1 MDGKNDIAT
10 SDSKFD
16 FCLDAINQITKLQN
30 VKFDDTVIPMG
41 SFSKFIQVDLVNKS
55 IPEKLT
61 SIDLE
66 TTWDCLTNIFKLFT
80 DSQPSKFHQ
89 INNQLYDFC
98 IIILNSPLKNFR
110 CSLEGFS
117 NCILYVITNQYLV
130 QIMSIYQI

>member
-66 TTWDCLTNIFKLFT
+66 TTWDCLTNIFKTIHRFT
-80 DSQPSKFHQ
+80 NQANSIKS
-89 INNQLYDFC
+89 INQLYDFC
-98 IIILNSPLKNFR
+98 IIILNSPLKIFGVR
-110 CSLEGFS
+110 
-117 NCILYVITNQYLV
+117 
-130 QIMSIYQI
+130 